1 MPRFNLFLYNQ
12 HSRVR
17 YPETLNL
24 PDIGAAQ
31 RIARKVANTFMEV
44 VPYWNDL
51 TSVQQGRYVV
61 EIVDEA
67 GGLLL
72 AVPFRERPRRR
83 VNRLRQLRKN
93 KKKPH
98 QDGSTDGAR

>member
-1 MPRFNLFLYNQ
+1 MPRYSFFLYNQ

-24 PDIGAAQ
+24 PDVEAA
-31 RIARKVANTFMEV
+31 RHVAWRVAYVFMEV
-44 VPYWNDL
+44 VPYWGELSRD
-51 TSVQQGRYVV
+51 QQHRYMV

-67 GGLLL
+67 GGVLLT
-72 AVPFRERPRRR
+72 VPFRERQRRR
-83 VNRLRQLRKN
+83 LSRQRHLTRN

-98 QDGSTDGAR
+98 QDCSTDGAR